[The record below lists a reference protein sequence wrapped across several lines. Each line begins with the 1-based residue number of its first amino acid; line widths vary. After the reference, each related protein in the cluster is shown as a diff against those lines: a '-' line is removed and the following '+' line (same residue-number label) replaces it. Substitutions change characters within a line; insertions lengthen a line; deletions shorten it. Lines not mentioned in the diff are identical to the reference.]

1 MQNSVRKQIPKNTSR
16 VPSGDPFWEPKSTEI
31 DARRLRK
38 RDFGVKNSIFGGTR
52 FLSVFWI
59 AFFVNFG
66 PKMGSNHS
74 DVWARERQKIEKK
87 LVRLLRRSFLV
98 LVGVSGRVFCR
109 FCIKFETEII
119 GFASNSTRNLYV
131 FSDRFSITF
140 VIGKAAIGCFRC
152 YVCALPWHKIWNRN
166 QICARWLQEFLG
178 IKSALTRI
186 THPQHPFSKGG
197 GLAKRPQ

>member
-1 MQNSVRKQIPKNTSR
+1 MN
-16 VPSGDPFWEPKSTEI
+16 
-31 DARRLRK
+31 
-38 RDFGVKNSIFGGTR
+38 IFR
-52 FLSVFWI
+52 N

-66 PKMGSNHS
+66 PKMGSNAS
-74 DVWARERQKIEKK
+74 PAQARERQKIEKK

-98 LVGVSGRVFCR
+98 LGGASGRVFCR

-140 VIGKAAIGCFRC
+140 VIGNAAIGCFRC

-197 GLAKRPQ
+197 GLAKRPQFAVPQRGAGVVLNGSVKSPVPEGLPFLTFPAASARPPTLSV